1 MIVDGFR
8 NFDEARQ
15 YSRMLLQQESIK
27 QASQK
32 ARPIVISHP
41 NLVLINSRYSYNDY
55 DSFYVA
61 NFAPLPPVNAEKLY
75 EPLPVEVKEDKS
87 EKAPADEREAERRA
101 MREQADPV
109 KPILP
114 TEDVAP
120 GLALPVEQKKE
131 EETGDDGNTIIPSV
145 TEITVPA
152 ETAAPV
158 TPTTEITVP
167 TETAPVAPAKTE
179 ELEIAVPV
187 ETAPVAPAKTEE
199 LEIAVPVET
208 APTTPATQD
217 EFIIEDSRTT
227 TKSAEDTETIEIDD
241 TPTETP
247 VQEVEEFIIEE
258 DNDKKKKSTRDLEDE
273 YFELDGF

>member
-1 MIVDGFR
+1 M
-8 NFDEARQ
+8 
-15 YSRMLLQQESIK
+15 
-27 QASQK
+27 
-32 ARPIVISHP
+32 
-41 NLVLINSRYSYNDY
+41 
-55 DSFYVA
+55 
-61 NFAPLPPVNAEKLY
+61 
-75 EPLPVEVKEDKS
+75 
-87 EKAPADEREAERRA
+87 
-101 MREQADPV
+101 
-109 KPILP
+109 
-114 TEDVAP
+114 
-120 GLALPVEQKKE
+120 
-131 EETGDDGNTIIPSV
+131 
-145 TEITVPA
+145 
-152 ETAAPV
+152 
-158 TPTTEITVP
+158 
-167 TETAPVAPAKTE
+167 ETAPVAPAKTE

-258 DNDKKKKSTRDLEDE
+258 ENDDKKKKSTRDLEDE